1 MPKSDV
7 AISAPPQIITSAC
20 EYCICLNPSPILCV
34 PVVHAV
40 TIDKFGP
47 LNPYLIDKL
56 PEIILMMVAGTKN
69 GDILLE
75 PLF

>member
-1 MPKSDV
+1 M
-7 AISAPPQIITSAC
+7 
-20 EYCICLNPSPILCV
+20 LCV

-56 PEIILMMVAGTKN
+56 PEIILIIVAGTKN